1 MMMILIR
8 MIIVFIAIIIVI
20 IVLMIIPLI
29 IIMNMKAITITN
41 HLLVESRDT
50 RKAYF
55 QKKKREKKII
65 KK

>member
-1 MMMILIR
+1 
-8 MIIVFIAIIIVI
+8 
-20 IVLMIIPLI
+20 MIIPLI

-55 QKKKREKKII
+55 QKKEEKNLLRVIYISAYHKFFYIEV
-65 KK
+65 